1 MQRSAYKAF
10 NDSYNKFKSAQ
21 DNTNK
26 KKAETIFEIA
36 SNKNVNKQ
44 DGEKYVGPVIKKSN
58 GFLAAVGG
66 YNVNSYDILTNVAK
80 GKAYLTSPCVT
91 IDGSSVILSTNNCS
105 LPGKCNPPNSSY
117 GIFEGPYLQNSMDV
131 SGCLS
136 SQTEQFTN
144 YDPSNILQAPNTA
157 YSYTQLANS
166 NDLQNFKMGAI
177 CLNTVSTAAAGI
189 LVSPVGTWNFLGFF
203 YDVGFLSPSTLADP
217 NYTQLSLL
225 PGVITPTTYNG
236 IPITRVAATAVG
248 PGALEQVA
256 VECDSA
262 AFTLTTPS
270 YNITLTNANF
280 SSSVNGITRLSPTI
294 LRLNTTSTP
303 TYASSPAEFKAI
315 LEASRLPP
323 EGSNTPYRVNIT
335 SS

>member
-1 MQRSAYKAF
+1 MQRSACKAF

-36 SNKNVNKQ
+36 SNKAVNKQ

-136 SQTEQFTN
+136 SQTKQFTN
-144 YDPSNILQAPNTA
+144 YDPSNILQAANTA

-166 NDLQNFKMGAI
+166 NDLQNFKLGAI
-177 CLNTVSTAAAGI
+177 CLNTVSTAALCQFSIELAG
-189 LVSPVGTWNFLGFF
+189 T
-203 YDVGFLSPSTLADP
+203 
-217 NYTQLSLL
+217 
-225 PGVITPTTYNG
+225 TPTTIVSGDYTILSWDGNANPSTTLTISINSGDATCTLPCFYALIGGGGAGGGCNG
-236 IPITRVAATAVG
+236 LGAPEFQAKGGGGGGGGEVITGSIDLLAATYPID
-248 PGALEQVA
+248 PGSRGQ
-256 VECDSA
+256 
-262 AFTLTTPS
+262 PH
-270 YNITLTNANF
+270 
-280 SSSVNGITRLSPTI
+280 P
-294 LRLNTTSTP
+294 TP
-303 TYASSPAEFKAI
+303 TSQLRQMVEMVEI
-315 LEASRLPP
+315 QTLE
-323 EGSNTPYRVNIT
+323 RVLL
-335 SS
+335 